1 MERCLEVGDILV
13 VDVLLFCEKS
23 VVVDVILHA
32 ALVSPEQ
39 LIVSWVFRCEVSGL
53 STGLLNAVNAMSDFV
68 MGHQNLLMEPGIE
81 VSMIML
87 VRRLI
92 EASKL
97 GDTPD

>member
-1 MERCLEVGDILV
+1 MERRLEVWDILV
-13 VDVLLFCEKS
+13 VDILLFCEKS
-23 VVVDVILHA
+23 VVVDVVLHA

-39 LIVSWVFRCEVSGL
+39 LIVSWVFRCKVSGL
-53 STGLLNAVNAMSDFV
+53 STSLLNAVNAMSNFM

-81 VSMIML
+81 VGVIML

-97 GDTPD
+97 RDAPD

>member
-1 MERCLEVGDILV
+1 MERCLEVWNILV
-13 VDVLLFCEKS
+13 VDLLLFCEKS
-23 VVVDVILHA
+23 VVVNVILHT

-39 LIVSWVFRCEVSGL
+39 LIVSWVFKCGMSGI
-53 STGLLNAVNAMSDFV
+53 STDFLNAMNAMSDFM

-81 VSMIML
+81 VGVIML

-97 GDTPD
+97 GNAPD